1 MKIADAVAALG
12 PGALTEE
19 ALRRHIFPLFSRS
32 LAAPGIYLAN
42 HSLGRPLDQTED
54 DLREGFAHWQTKLG
68 DAWGPWQQEE
78 QQHRSRLARLIG
90 APRPDCIIPKTSAGQ
105 GLRTVLNALPH
116 GSCDIPRVL
125 STASEFDSVDIILK
139 QYAAVGR
146 IHLQLVNCHAPDGSI
161 DLSPLMD
168 AIVESAHGRRR
179 DDASSS
185 GVSNIDLVVISQVLF
200 ATGQVVPHLDRLA
213 AECHR
218 SGARLLV
225 DAYHAIGVFPLDVA
239 AMHADFMIG
248 GSYKYLR
255 GGPGAAFL
263 YISPDAL
270 RSGLQP
276 IDIGWFA
283 KDQHFAYERP
293 DPPRFAPG
301 GDAFLEATPPVLTWY
316 QARAGQQL
324 ALALSVDRIRAYNLD
339 RLSRLKRYLAEAAIA
354 ASGADEEH
362 GGFLTVK
369 HSEAPSLVQTLE
381 QRGVI
386 TDARGRWLRLS
397 PDYLTTDTQMRET
410 AATLASVFATGGAA
424 IPRAHA

>member
-1 MKIADAVAALG
+1 MQLPHSAPVLLPKTRCAA
-12 PGALTEE
+12 TSF
-19 ALRRHIFPLFSRS
+19 RSS
-32 LAAPGIYLAN
+32 LAHSPRPASIWRIIRSAARSTRPKTIY
-42 HSLGRPLDQTED
+42 SKDFE
-54 DLREGFAHWQTKLG
+54 HWQTKLG
-68 DAWGPWQQEE
+68 DAWEPWQEEE
-78 QQHRSRLARLIG
+78 QQHRSRLAQLIG
-90 APRPDCIIPKTSAGQ
+90 APRTDCIIPKTSAGQ

-116 GSCDIPRVL
+116 GPSDAPRVL

-161 DLSPLMD
+161 DLSPLLD
-168 AIVESAHGRRR
+168 AISAN
-179 DDASSS
+179 AE
-185 GVSNIDLVVISQVLF
+185 LVIVSQVLF
-200 ATGQVVPHLDRLA
+200 ATSQVIPHLDRLA
-213 AECHR
+213 VECHR

-225 DAYHAIGVFPLDVA
+225 DAYHAIGVFPVNVT
-239 AMHADFMIG
+239 AMQADFMIG

-263 YISPDAL
+263 YISPAAL
-270 RSGLQP
+270 ESGLKP

-324 ALALSVDRIRAYNLD
+324 TLALGVDRIRAYNLD
-339 RLSRLKRYLAEAAIA
+339 RLSRLKRYLAEVGIAAI
-354 ASGADEEH
+354 GADEEH
-362 GGFLTVK
+362 GGFLTVE
-369 HSEAPSLVQTLE
+369 HPEAPALVQALE

-397 PDYLTTDTQMRET
+397 PDYLTTDNQMHEA
-410 AATLASVFATGGAA
+410 AATLGTC
-424 IPRAHA
+424 IRT